1 MSETQTASKAAWQK
15 ANAHTITLPSGTVVK
30 IKLPNLPEM
39 VKGGSFPNQLL
50 PIAIKRIQEDEIT
63 ADKISDLADYN
74 RFLVHTML
82 IQPKVELEDVP
93 TLPPADV
100 DMLISIAN
108 RERDMDAVGHHLS
121 GLETVDAFKKFRGLD
136 DRNEGLLG

>member
-39 VKGGSFPNQLL
+39 IKAGQFPNQLL
-50 PIAIKRIQEDEIT
+50 SIAIKRVQEEEIT
-63 ADKISDLADYN
+63 ADKIKELADYH
-74 RFLVHTML
+74 RFIVHTML
-82 IQPKVELEDVP
+82 IAPKVELEDVP
-93 TLPPADV
+93 ELPPADV
-100 DMLISIAN
+100 DMLIAIAN

-121 GLETVDAFKKFRGLD
+121 GLETVDAFQKFRGLD
-136 DRNEGLLG
+136 RRDEGLFG